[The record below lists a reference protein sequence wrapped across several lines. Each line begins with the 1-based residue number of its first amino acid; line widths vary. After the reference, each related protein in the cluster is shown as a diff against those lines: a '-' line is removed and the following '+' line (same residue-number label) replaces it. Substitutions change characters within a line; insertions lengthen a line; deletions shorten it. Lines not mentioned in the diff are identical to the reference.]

1 MVALKV
7 FLSPANKS
15 IQEAAV
21 QYILDSVVQELQ
33 KDPNRTFIYVEMAFF
48 TRWWNEQ
55 SDATKQVVRG
65 KGLSPASTHTTA
77 HVQPDILFLASQFEF
92 PYRWWTL

>member
-7 FLSPANKS
+7 FLSPANKT

-55 SDATKQVVRG
+55 SNATKQVVRG
-65 KGLSPASTHTTA
+65 RGLSTA
-77 HVQPDILFLASQFEF
+77 HVQ
-92 PYRWWTL
+92 